1 MSEIINLKRARKAK
15 ERAGRE
21 QAAAENRRI
30 FGRTKAEKLAEKAEK
45 ERAARTLRNH
55 LRSDGT

>member
-1 MSEIINLKRARKAK
+1 LKRARKAK

>member
-1 MSEIINLKRARKAK
+1 VSEIINLKRARKAK

-45 ERAARTLRNH
+45 ERAARTLRDH

>member
-1 MSEIINLKRARKAK
+1 VSEIINLKRALKAK

>member
-1 MSEIINLKRARKAK
+1 VSEIINLKRARKAK

>member
-45 ERAARTLRNH
+45 ERAARTLRDH

>member
-1 MSEIINLKRARKAK
+1 MSEIINLRRARKAK

-30 FGRTKAEKLAEKAEK
+30 FGRTKAEKLADKAEK
-45 ERAARTLRNH
+45 ERAARTLRDH